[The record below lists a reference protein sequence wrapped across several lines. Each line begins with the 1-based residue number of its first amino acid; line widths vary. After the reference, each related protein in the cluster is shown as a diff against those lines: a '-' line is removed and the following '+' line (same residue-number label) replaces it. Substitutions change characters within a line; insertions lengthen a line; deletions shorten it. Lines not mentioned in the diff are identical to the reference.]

1 MRRVSVVGSTG
12 SGKTTFARALA
23 GILDVP
29 CVELDALNWEAN
41 WRMASEE
48 VFRARSAE
56 ATRGEAWV
64 VDGNYGGRGAR
75 EIVWGRADTVVWLD
89 YPLWLIL
96 ARLTRRNLAR
106 IRSGEE
112 IWPGTG
118 NRETL
123 RNSFFARGS
132 LYVWALKTYR
142 RRKREMPELLRL
154 PAYAHLEVHHLRRPA
169 EADRWLEAQRA
180 ARYARIQS

>member
-1 MRRVSVVGSTG
+1 VGSTG
-12 SGKTTFARALA
+12 SGKTMFARALA

-41 WRMASEE
+41 WAMASEA
-48 VFRARSAE
+48 VFRARVEA
-56 ATRGEAWV
+56 ATRAEAWV

-106 IRSGEE
+106 IRGGEE

-118 NRETL
+118 NRETI
-123 RNSFFARGS
+123 RNSFFSRDS
-132 LYVWALKTYR
+132 LYVWAFTTYR
-142 RRKREMPELLRL
+142 RRNRLLPELLAR
-154 PAYAHLEVHHLRRPA
+154 PEYAHLAVHRFTGPA
-169 EADRWLEAQRA
+169 DASRWLEAQRGLVA
-180 ARYARIQS
+180 PRI

>member
-1 MRRVSVVGSTG
+1 MGSTG
-12 SGKTTFARALA
+12 SGKTIFARALA
-23 GILDVP
+23 RILDVP

-41 WRMASEE
+41 WAMAPEA
-48 VFRARSAE
+48 VFRARIEA
-56 ATRGEAWV
+56 ATRADAWV

-75 EIVWGRADTVVWLD
+75 EIVWDRADTVVWLD

-96 ARLTRRNLAR
+96 ARLTRRNVAR
-106 IRSGEE
+106 IRGGEE

-123 RNSFFARGS
+123 RNSFFSRES

-154 PAYAHLEVHHLRRPA
+154 PVYAHLEVHHLRRPA
-169 EADRWLEAQRA
+169 EAERFLAAQRA
-180 ARYARIQS
+180 DPFARIQS